1 MKRFK
6 MGAAAL
12 LVGIGCGGASE
23 PVAVANRVVA
33 SPADIV
39 LAIGDEVRVD
49 SLLRVGF
56 MSVPGD
62 SRCPTTVVCI
72 WMGDGAAEISYGIGM
87 GPSTLDTLHTALGRS
102 QATFR
107 RYTITLL
114 DLMPYPTLPGT
125 IPPDQ
130 YAVRLRIVRR

>member
-1 MKRFK
+1 MKHSMK
-6 MGAAAL
+6 GAALVL
-12 LVGIGCGGASE
+12 LGIGCGGTSE
-23 PVAVANRVVA
+23 PVAVLSRVLA
-33 SPADIV
+33 SPADIM

-56 MSVPGD
+56 LSVPGD

-87 GPSTLDTLHTALGRS
+87 GPSFPDTLHTALGRS
-102 QATFR
+102 QATFQGYR
-107 RYTITLL
+107 ITLL
-114 DLMPYPTLPGT
+114 ELMPYPTIPGT
-125 IPPDQ
+125 IPPDE